1 MDNNCQLRKAACYNF
16 FIVESPKSKISHR
29 IGQLRWQ
36 APALALILVL
46 AHQIIEHTWLVH
58 LPRWQHFIS
67 QVLFYGLLGPTLAW
81 WALNSLHK
89 RALETEE
96 AERTLRNTYDDLQ
109 KANQRLELLIR
120 VGRRLSIAE
129 DEETLTDM
137 LLDLPREVLPVVGCS
152 LIRFDEQEEPRL
164 AVHRGDLELE
174 VFEAWSSHLS
184 ATDVQESCD
193 HCANHWAV
201 DSEDCPLI
209 KPLLFRSPIKK
220 VFCLELERGKR
231 KYGNLNIYLSDQD
244 RPTTSERDLLETLA
258 NEMSLAIEGMR
269 LRSREL
275 STLYYVQQT
284 RKADDIQDEM
294 EEVISHVVSAL
305 EISGGILYLFD
316 ENRNDLV
323 PATQVGDLPPADLSI
338 VRNLAKSS
346 LDLFDPVIINDLHR
360 SGSDA
365 PHIRALLCAPLRNN
379 QKYIGCL
386 VLWTAKLNGIARRHV
401 RMMSAIATQAALLIE
416 NHQLYLRAENH
427 AALAER
433 ARLAREIHD
442 GLAQTLAFL
451 QLRTAQINKWLEQ
464 GEVERAVNA
473 LQEIES
479 LIDEAYLDAREAI
492 DDLSWK
498 PGNEGLASVFRKV
511 CEDFQSSSGVVLTIT
526 DPPEIEISVSAQ
538 IQLLRIVQEALG
550 NIRKH
555 SQAEHARVN
564 WTSDSNWLTLNIS
577 DDGCGFTPDN
587 IPPIAHHG
595 LRIMRE
601 RAELLDADLQVI
613 SRPGEGTQVIIRMPV
628 DIASRQANE

>member
-1 MDNNCQLRKAACYNF
+1 M
-16 FIVESPKSKISHR
+16 ESPGSKISHR

-36 APALALILVL
+36 VPALALLLVL
-46 AHQIIEHTWLVH
+46 AHQIIEHTWLMH
-58 LPRWQHFIS
+58 LPRWQHFVS

-81 WALNSLHK
+81 WALSSLHK
-89 RALETEE
+89 RALENED
-96 AERTLRNTYDDLQ
+96 AELTLRSTHDDLQ
-109 KANQRLELLIR
+109 KANQRLELLIH
-120 VGRRLSIAE
+120 VGRRLSVAE

-174 VFEAWSSHLS
+174 VFDAWSSHLS
-184 ATDVQESCD
+184 ATEVQEACD
-193 HCANHWAV
+193 HCTNHWAV

-209 KPLLFRSPIKK
+209 KPLLTKSPIKK
-220 VFCLELERGKR
+220 VYCLELDRGEH
-231 KYGNLNIYLSDQD
+231 KYGNLNIYLSDQNH
-244 RPTTSERDLLETLA
+244 PTAREQDLLETLA
-258 NEMSLAIEGMR
+258 NEMSLAIESMR

-275 STLYYVQQT
+275 STLYYVQRT
-284 RKADDIQDEM
+284 RKANDIQDEM

-305 EISGGILYLFD
+305 EIVGGILYLYD
-316 ENRNDLV
+316 EQRNELIST
-323 PATQVGDLPPADLSI
+323 TQVGDLLPTDLSL
-338 VRNLAKSS
+338 VKNLANSS
-346 LDLFDPVIINDLHR
+346 LDIFDPVIINDLHH
-360 SGSDA
+360 SGSDE
-365 PHIRALLCAPLRNN
+365 PYIRALLCAPLRNN

-386 VLWTAKLNGIARRHV
+386 VLWTAKQNGIARRHV
-401 RMMSAIATQAALLIE
+401 RMMSAIAAQAALLIE
-416 NHQLYLRAENH
+416 NHQLYLQAENH

-451 QLRTAQINKWLEQ
+451 QLRTAQINKWLER
-464 GEVERAVNA
+464 GEIERAVDA

-498 PGNEGLASVFRKV
+498 PGNEGLASVLRKV
-511 CEDFQSSSGVVLTIT
+511 CEDFQSSSGVKLTVT
-526 DPPEIEISVSAQ
+526 DPPEIDVPVSVQ

-555 SQAEHARVN
+555 SQAEHAQVN
-564 WTSDSNWLTLNIS
+564 WTSDSNWLILNIS
-577 DDGCGFTPDN
+577 DDGRGFAPDS

-601 RAELLDADLQVI
+601 RAELLDADLQVT
-613 SRPGEGTQVIIRMPV
+613 SKPGEGTQVIIRMPV
-628 DIASRQANE
+628 DIASRQADEQ